1 MSISGK
7 TKLVNLTKL
16 NYALVI
22 MFFIMKFPGQN
33 NLDCKKEIDPD
44 CLPDCFQSAVR
55 VTSKYKMSGISSLL
69 RPSIYKHGTAI

>member
-55 VTSKYKMSGISSLL
+55 VTSIM
-69 RPSIYKHGTAI
+69 R